1 MWEVKHKKRFY
12 KELAKIPLP
21 TRKEIEEIAFG
32 EEIKENPFQLR
43 RIVKLTGYR
52 NYCKISFGEY
62 RVGLKIDKKS
72 NTVEF
77 RRALH
82 RKDIYRKFP

>member
-32 EEIKENPFQLR
+32 EEIKENPFQLG
-43 RIVKLTGYR
+43 RIEKLTGYR
-52 NYCKISFGEY
+52 NYFKISFGEY

>member
-43 RIVKLTGYR
+43 RIVKLTGR
-52 NYCKISFGEY
+52 LQK
-62 RVGLKIDKKS
+62 L
-72 NTVEF
+72 
-77 RRALH
+77 L
-82 RKDIYRKFP
+82 

>member
-1 MWEVKHKKRFY
+1 MWEVKHNRQFY
-12 KELAKIPLP
+12 KELAKIPSQV
-21 TRKEIEEIAFG
+21 RKEIEEIAFG
-32 EEIKENPFQLR
+32 EEIKANPFQVR
-43 RIVKLTGYR
+43 KIEKLAGYKS
-52 NYCKISFGEY
+52 YYKITIGDY

-72 NTVEF
+72 SIVEF